1 MLQTTNHK
9 RPRRNIAIIAKYSL
23 SVGLLRFTRS
33 AATRHIWPTVR
44 NSCGGETEGRSRGLP

>member
-9 RPRRNIAIIAKYSL
+9 RPRRNIAIIAEYSL

-33 AATRHIWPTVR
+33 AATPHIAP
-44 NSCGGETEGRSRGLP
+44 